1 MKLITFAVP
10 CYNSQDYMRRC
21 IDTLL
26 TGGEKVEIIIV
37 NDGSKDRTGEI
48 ADEYAAKYPTIVK
61 AVHQENQGHGQGVNV
76 GLAHA
81 TGEFYKVVD
90 SDDWLD
96 TEALKEVLERMEKWQ
111 INQTPVDMLV
121 CNYIYDHLYEGRQ
134 QQIHYRNVFESGSL
148 CNWHEIGRFLPT
160 QYLIMHA
167 LIFKTEVLRKSGVQ
181 LPKHTFYVDNIF
193 AYQPLPF
200 VENIFYLDVDLYHY
214 FIGREDQSVNEKM
227 LMKRIDQQILV
238 TKLVSACTDLHQV
251 REKKLATY
259 MTRNIS
265 VMMAISSIHLL
276 LIGDADAMEKRRE
289 LWEYMRQMD
298 KGLYKTL
305 RYKRLSGLT
314 YLPGKLGDFATLTRY
329 RLARK
334 LVKFQ

>member
-96 TEALKEVLERMEKWQ
+96 TEALKEVLDRMEKWR

-134 QQIHYRNVFESGSL
+134 QQIHYRNVFESGTL

-167 LIFKTEVLRKSGVQ
+167 LIFKTEVLRKSGVE

-200 VENIFYLDVDLYHY
+200 VEHIFYLDVDLYHY
-214 FIGREDQSVNEKM
+214 FIGREDQSVNEKC
-227 LMKRIDQQILV
+227 L
-238 TKLVSACTDLHQV
+238 
-251 REKKLATY
+251 
-259 MTRNIS
+259 
-265 VMMAISSIHLL
+265 
-276 LIGDADAMEKRRE
+276 
-289 LWEYMRQMD
+289 
-298 KGLYKTL
+298 
-305 RYKRLSGLT
+305 
-314 YLPGKLGDFATLTRY
+314 
-329 RLARK
+329 
-334 LVKFQ
+334 

>member
-1 MKLITFAVP
+1 MKLLTFAVP
-10 CYNSQDYMRRC
+10 CYNSEGYMRRC

-26 TGGEKVEIIIV
+26 TGGERVEIIII
-37 NDGSKDRTGEI
+37 NDGSTDRTGEI
-48 ADEYAAKYPTIVK
+48 AEMYAQAYPSIVR
-61 AVHQENQGHGQGVNV
+61 VIHQENQGHGQGVNA
-76 GLAHA
+76 GLEHA
-81 TGEFYKVVD
+81 KGIYYKVVD

-96 TEALKEVLERMEKWQ
+96 TEALEVVLKRMESWQ
-111 INQTPVDMLV
+111 INETSVDMLV
-121 CNYIYDHLYEGRQ
+121 CNYIYDHLNEGKQ
-134 QQIHYRNVFESGSL
+134 QQMHYRNVFENGSI
-148 CNWHEIGRFLPT
+148 CNWQDIGTFLPT

-193 AYQPLPF
+193 AYQPLPY
-200 VENIFYLDVDLYHY
+200 VTNIFYLDVDLYHY

-227 LMKRIDQQILV
+227 LMKRIDQQIFV
-238 TKLVSACTDLHQV
+238 TKLVSECTDLSKIQ
-251 REKKLATY
+251 EPKLAAY

-276 LIGDADAMEKRRE
+276 LIGDADAREKRRQ
-289 LWEYMRQMD
+289 LWEHMRKMD
-298 KGLYKTL
+298 QKLYKTL

-314 YLPGKLGDFATLTRY
+314 YLPGRVGDFATVTGY

-334 LVKFQ
+334 VLKFQ

>member
-1 MKLITFAVP
+1 MKLMTFAVP
-10 CYNSQDYMRRC
+10 SYNSQDYMERC

-26 TGGEKVEIIIV
+26 TGGERVEIVIV
-37 NDGSKDRTGEI
+37 DDGSSDRTGEI
-48 ADEYAAKYPTIVK
+48 ADMYAQKYPTIVK
-61 AVHQENQGHGQGVNV
+61 VVHQENQGHGQGVNV
-76 GLAHA
+76 GLQEAS
-81 TGEFYKVVD
+81 GLYYKVVD
-90 SDDWLD
+90 SDDWVD
-96 TEALKEVLERMEKWQ
+96 TEALQKVLDCMEHWYKNQ
-111 INQTPVDMLV
+111 IDVDMLV

-134 QQIHYRNVFESGSL
+134 QQIQYKNVFEKEKICG
-148 CNWHEIGRFLPT
+148 WHEIGKFLPT

-167 LIFKTEVLRKSGVQ
+167 LIFKTEILRKCGVK

-193 AYQPLPF
+193 AYQPLPY
-200 VENIFYLDVDLYHY
+200 VEHICYLDVDLYHY
-214 FIGREDQSVNEKM
+214 FIGRDDQSVNEKV

-238 TKLVSACTDLHQV
+238 TKLVSECTDISQV
-251 REKKLATY
+251 QEPKLATY

-276 LIGDADAMEKRRE
+276 LIGDKDAREKRKD
-289 LWEYMRQMD
+289 LWEHMRQLD

-314 YLPGKLGDFATLTRY
+314 YLPGRLGDFATVTGY

-334 LVKFQ
+334 IVKFQ

>member
-96 TEALKEVLERMEKWQ
+96 TEALKEVLERMEKWR

-238 TKLVSACTDLHQV
+238 TKLMLGYYDVMKLPNRRLRSYMIKYLEIMMTICSILAIRSETPENM
-251 REKKLATY
+251 EKK
-259 MTRNIS
+259 
-265 VMMAISSIHLL
+265 
-276 LIGDADAMEKRRE
+276 KE
-289 LWEYMRQMD
+289 LWQYLRQ
-298 KGLYKTL
+298 KNLPLYL
-305 RYKRLSGLT
+305 RLRWGFLGQGVN
-314 YLPGKLGDFATLTRY
+314 LPGKGG
-329 RLARK
+329 RK
-334 LVKFQ
+334 VSSAGYKIAQKFFGFN

>member
-96 TEALKEVLERMEKWQ
+96 TEALKEVLDRIEKWR

-167 LIFKTEVLRKSGVQ
+167 LIFKTEVLRKSGVE

-193 AYQPLPF
+193 AYQPLPRI
-200 VENIFYLDVDLYHY
+200 VSLDT
-214 FIGREDQSVNEKM
+214 I
-227 LMKRIDQQILV
+227 IL
-238 TKLVSACTDLHQV
+238 
-251 REKKLATY
+251 
-259 MTRNIS
+259 I
-265 VMMAISSIHLL
+265 
-276 LIGDADAMEKRRE
+276 
-289 LWEYMRQMD
+289 
-298 KGLYKTL
+298 
-305 RYKRLSGLT
+305 
-314 YLPGKLGDFATLTRY
+314 
-329 RLARK
+329 
-334 LVKFQ
+334 

>member
-96 TEALKEVLERMEKWQ
+96 TEALKEVLERMEKWR

-181 LPKHTFYVDNIF
+181 LPKHTF
-193 AYQPLPF
+193 
-200 VENIFYLDVDLYHY
+200 
-214 FIGREDQSVNEKM
+214 
-227 LMKRIDQQILV
+227 
-238 TKLVSACTDLHQV
+238 
-251 REKKLATY
+251 
-259 MTRNIS
+259 
-265 VMMAISSIHLL
+265 
-276 LIGDADAMEKRRE
+276 
-289 LWEYMRQMD
+289 
-298 KGLYKTL
+298 
-305 RYKRLSGLT
+305 
-314 YLPGKLGDFATLTRY
+314 
-329 RLARK
+329 
-334 LVKFQ
+334 